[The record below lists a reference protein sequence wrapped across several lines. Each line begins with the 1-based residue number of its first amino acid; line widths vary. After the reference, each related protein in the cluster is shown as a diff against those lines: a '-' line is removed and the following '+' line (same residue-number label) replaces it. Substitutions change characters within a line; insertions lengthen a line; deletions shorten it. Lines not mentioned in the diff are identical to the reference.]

1 MGWLQILGHLRDSAD
16 ALSRPTMNADGKARE
31 RSDMLQ
37 EIDDSKKT
45 AHAIGM
51 FREEGR
57 Q

>member
-1 MGWLQILGHLRDSAD
+1 
-16 ALSRPTMNADGKARE
+16 MNADGKARE